1 MGDDEQFHAQRG
13 FLVERQMARVLERE
27 GFGENHGKAVLVVGV
42 LIVVPWCLRGAG
54 VCEQVQKDLVSSCV
68 GYVRR

>member
-27 GFGENHGKAVLVVGV
+27 VFGENHGKAVLVEGV

-54 VCEQVQKDLVSSCV
+54 VCEQVQKDLVSSCD